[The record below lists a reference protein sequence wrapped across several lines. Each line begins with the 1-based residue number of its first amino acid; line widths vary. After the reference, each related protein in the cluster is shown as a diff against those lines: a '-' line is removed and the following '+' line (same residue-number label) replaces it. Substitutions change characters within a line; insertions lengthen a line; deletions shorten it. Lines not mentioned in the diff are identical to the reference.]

1 LEYINSDD
9 SISIIRFDIASASDA
24 SDIGNLSNYSGD
36 PDFNFID
43 NLNQNFG
50 GAFNRPTKW
59 LLTMYGDEESLVK
72 LVEMQN
78 NIRLRPDSRKRPP
91 ARIYFIATSNLNM

>member
-1 LEYINSDD
+1 MLLSEATSD
-9 SISIIRFDIASASDA
+9 SICYMVRVDKATED
-24 SDIGNLSNYSGD
+24 
-36 PDFNFID
+36 
-43 NLNQNFG
+43 
-50 GAFNRPTKW
+50 
-59 LLTMYGDEESLVK
+59 K